1 MRRNFL
7 KIICYCCIVCLFA
20 CSHEKDKADIIIY
33 DAKVYTVNKEQIR
46 AEAVAI
52 KADTIMW
59 VGSLA
64 EVEKLKGDA
73 TEMIDADG
81 QFLMPGFIE
90 GHGHIHGLGASLTYL
105 NLMSVKNWDEIVA
118 MVAEA
123 AKKAKPGEW
132 IIGRGWHQE
141 KWDSAPSKSFLGYPY
156 HEDLDKVAPN
166 NPVSLSHASGHSVM
180 VNAKALELAG
190 ITSTTPN
197 PSGGEIVKDKQGNI
211 LGVLEERAQTLVGNA
226 YNDWLHQQTD
236 DKRKADWAASIKLAE
251 KECLENGIT
260 SFQDAGSSFEQ
271 VKWMQELAKENKLDI
286 RHWLMV
292 RENFSDLERNASVFR
307 NLSKGNKH
315 LTVRAVKVSLDGA
328 LGSYGAWL
336 LAPYSDRAGW
346 LGQNTFNI
354 DSLKAI
360 AEFCWRHELQL
371 CVHAI
376 GDRANRE
383 TLNLFGAQIHSDK
396 KAIDHR
402 WRIEHA
408 QHVDPADIP
417 VFKQWDII
425 ASMQSVHCTSD
436 GPFVPKRLGDKRAAE
451 GAYMWKAFL
460 DQGVVVTNGTDVPVE
475 NIDPLACYYSA
486 VTRKMNNGVA
496 FYPGQSMTREQAIY
510 SYTMANAYAAF
521 EEKIK
526 GSIEVG
532 KLADLVLLSNDLI
545 SCKEEEIKNTRV
557 LMTMVGG
564 KVKFNAEK

>member
-1 MRRNFL
+1 MRTNLLTIFAS
-7 KIICYCCIVCLFA
+7 CCLFLMA
-20 CSHEKDKADIIIY
+20 CSGSNTTTADTIIY
-33 DAKVYTVNKEQIR
+33 NAKVYTVNAKQPT

-52 KADTIMW
+52 KNDTILL
-59 VGSLA
+59 VGTMT
-64 EVEKLKGDA
+64 EIEKLKGSN
-73 TEMIDADG
+73 TEMIDAKG

-105 NLMSVKNWDEIVA
+105 DLMSVKNWDEIVA

-141 KWDSAPSKSFLGYPY
+141 KWDKAPAKSFIGYPY

-166 NPVSLSHASGHSVM
+166 NPVMLSHASGHSVM
-180 VNAKALELAG
+180 VNAKSLELAG
-190 ITSTTPN
+190 ITAATPN
-197 PSGGEIVKDKQGNI
+197 PTGGEIVKDKQGAI

-251 KECLENGIT
+251 QECLKNGVT

-292 RENFSDLERNASVFR
+292 RETNAELRKNASVFPIE
-307 NLSKGNKH
+307 NEGNHHLSVK
-315 LTVRAVKVSLDGA
+315 AVKVSLDGA

-336 LAPYSDRAGW
+336 LEPYSDRAGW

-360 AEFCWRHELQL
+360 SEFCWTKNLQL

-383 TLNLFGAQIHSDK
+383 TLNLYGAQIQSDK
-396 KAIDHR
+396 KARDHR

-417 VFKQWDII
+417 VFKQWEVI

-475 NIDPLACYYSA
+475 KIDPLACYYSA

-496 FYPGQSMTREQAIY
+496 FYPGQSMTRDQAIY

-545 SCKEEEIKNTRV
+545 SCKEEEIKNTKV